1 MADMVRIDQQE
12 CAASV
17 ARLKGKLDELR
28 GYMASEVNNTVQSM
42 SSWWIGDAYN
52 SFVDD
57 FKRTQDIL
65 EKQVMQEVDDYI
77 NRLEKAVA
85 AQAEQDASNA
95 GSIGING

>member
-17 ARLKGKLDELR
+17 SRLKGKLNELR
-28 GYMASEVNNTVQSM
+28 SYIASDVNNTVQSM

-57 FKRTQDIL
+57 FEKTKSFI

-77 NRLEKAVA
+77 SRLEKAVA
-85 AQAEQDASNA
+85 AQAEQDTSNA
-95 GSIGING
+95 GAIGIN